1 MRTMLCSCCRL
12 KASSSPKPFTAPL
25 AHGPSREMNCSDAS
39 VPPLHRVASCS
50 QRQNLMLPAPGAAS
64 TGGLGRCF
72 AADEEASYDAVIGPG
87 RCLQQTMKRPT
98 MQSWLRHSDFDTL
111 PRLPPLCS
119 GRGQG
124 RRRPLPQKQ
133 FEETVSSARVRRYPE
148 ILILNL
154 FAGPLSLFKGHY
166 DPRRD
171 GMRLAPHAPHH
182 CFQRWSW

>member
-12 KASSSPKPFTAPL
+12 KASSSLKPFTAPL
-25 AHGPSREMNCSDAS
+25 AHGPSREMTCSDAS

-50 QRQNLMLPAPGAAS
+50 QRQMWPQMLRA
-64 TGGLGRCF
+64 R
-72 AADEEASYDAVIGPG
+72 EASGDASQQTRKRPTMQSLAQADA
-87 RCLQQTMKRPT
+87 LQQTMKRPT
-98 MQSWLRHSDFDTL
+98 MQSWLRHSVFETVPVAPTPQR
-111 PRLPPLCS
+111 PRLT
-119 GRGQG
+119 
-124 RRRPLPQKQ
+124 RRMRPLPQKQ
-133 FEETVSSARVRRYPE
+133 FPKRQCPVRRYPE